1 VKKTVISGTGFYA
14 PAEVITNEELVQ
26 SYNAY
31 VKQAGGQLP
40 ESSAEFIVKASGIQR
55 RHVIDKAGIL
65 DVMHMKPRVAARSDS
80 SMSFQCE
87 FALPAIKQALAT
99 AKKSA
104 ADIDAIIVS
113 ATNTQR
119 PYPGVAIE
127 LQQLLGT
134 SGYAYDMRVACS
146 SATFGLQAASNAVQ
160 CNQATVVLV
169 VTPEITTPQLDFR
182 DRDSHFIFGDACT
195 AVVIEAEESCQVAHP
210 YEICSSKLFTQ
221 FSNNIRSN
229 DGFMR
234 RVEGNVVTEEKL
246 FTQNGRVVFK
256 EVVPLVVKFIND
268 HLAQNMIPI
277 TDIKRLWLH
286 QANINMNNLI
296 AAKILGHDA
305 TASEAPIILDEYANT
320 AAAGA
325 LIAFHLYHD
334 DLQIND
340 YGVLCSFGAGY
351 SIGSIILRRM

>member
-1 VKKTVISGTGFYA
+1 VKKIVISGTGFYA
-14 PAEVITNEELVQ
+14 PPEVITNEELVE

-31 VKQAGGQLP
+31 VKQAGGQLS
-40 ESSAEFIVKASGIQR
+40 ESSAEFIVKASGIKR

-65 DVMHMKPRVAARSDS
+65 DVTHMMPKVIARSDDS
-80 SMSFQCE
+80 ISFQCE
-87 FALPAIKQALAT
+87 FALPAIKQALAN

-134 SGYAYDMRVACS
+134 SGYAYDMQVACS

-160 CNQATVVLV
+160 AKQAKAVLV

-195 AVVIEAEESCQVAHP
+195 AVVIEAAESCQVGHP
-210 YEICSSKLFTQ
+210 YEICSTKLFTQ

-234 RVEGNVVTEEKL
+234 RVEEHVITDEKL
-246 FTQNGRVVFK
+246 FTQNGRAVFK
-256 EVVPLVVKFIND
+256 EVVPMVVNFIRD
-268 HLAQNMIPI
+268 HSAQHLIPLSA
-277 TDIKRLWLH
+277 IKRLWLH

-305 TASEAPIILDEYANT
+305 TASEAPVILDEYANT

-334 DLQIND
+334 DLQSGD

-351 SIGSIILRRM
+351 SIGSIILRKM